1 MLIAVLIHEIL
12 HLLLK
17 EKLNT
22 SHLVEHD
29 SLTELIIEYITQQIL
44 AIYNNMMNQKNTQY
58 STYLQLDELLGF
70 PIKRIYQQLES
81 VSVIKN
87 DKVAINQ
94 FVSIVDR
101 MVISTYFQ
109 DLLDKVYSSDRKK
122 SFKEQHKECIGEYS
136 IELEKTVENII
147 RSCSDYQDKNKLHS
161 K

>member
-147 RSCSDYQDKNKLHS
+147 RSCSDYLDKNKLHS